1 MVENTW
7 ELSLKSRHQL
17 ERTTYQ
23 RQFKTQRLYLRAVLK
38 VEIYNLLIKI
48 AKKSIIWFFKM
59 ISTLRVT
66 RSGFTLEFKTQEREV
81 KSNSICLISSNRRAY
96 LTRVW
101 KFYHSLKRNL
111 RVKISV
117 GIEVEKIF
125 PIFRTTIGEKAWLIF
140 KDAITHL
147 LSHINSNTTLTQYT
161 LHTLNHIPTM
171 IWWMICQKL
180 KKRSLIMYLGINCV
194 GLLQVI
200 GVTI

>member
-1 MVENTW
+1 
-7 ELSLKSRHQL
+7 
-17 ERTTYQ
+17 
-23 RQFKTQRLYLRAVLK
+23 
-38 VEIYNLLIKI
+38 
-48 AKKSIIWFFKM
+48 M

-66 RSGFTLEFKTQEREV
+66 LSGSTLESKTQEREV
-81 KSNSICLISSNRRAY
+81 KSSLTCLISWNQRAY
-96 LTRVW
+96 LTRGW

-111 RVKISV
+111 KVKISD
-117 GIEVEKIF
+117 GIEVEKTY
-125 PIFRTTIGEKAWLIF
+125 PIFRTTIGEKVWLTF
-140 KDAITHL
+140 KDAIIHL